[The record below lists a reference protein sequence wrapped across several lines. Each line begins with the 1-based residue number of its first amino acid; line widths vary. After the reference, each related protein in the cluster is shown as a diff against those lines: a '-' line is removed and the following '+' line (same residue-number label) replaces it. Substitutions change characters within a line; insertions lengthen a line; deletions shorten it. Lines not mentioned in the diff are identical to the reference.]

1 MSIEQQFNLYL
12 DEVSTLSDER
22 YFGLEKKSEEIIGR
36 LRQEAALPLTQAFS
50 LITKANI
57 IGIIS
62 NEDYE
67 EKRKNFQS
75 YHLIA

>member
-57 IGIIS
+57 IGTIS